1 MQDSQGELTPYYIE
15 GLLLLASA
23 DRRIHEIVA
32 EDKISGT
39 EAIKQIRKH
48 KANALSFLQ
57 RATDGKEH
65 VRPRDLPG
73 ALVKRVTKKIA
84 PRLVTA
90 VRELET
96 DPAYGQLKEET
107 RLKIKELMDRLSE
120 AEKKD
125 PPLAADDG
133 NSAPA
138 ADDDE

>member
-1 MQDSQGELTPYYIE
+1 ATYPLHESTRLSTTQRDGDNGSLT
-15 GLLLLASA
+15 
-23 DRRIHEIVA
+23 
-32 EDKISGT
+32 
-39 EAIKQIRKH
+39 
-48 KANALSFLQ
+48 
-57 RATDGKEH
+57 
-65 VRPRDLPG
+65 
-73 ALVKRVTKKIA
+73 VKRVTKKIA

-125 PPLAADDG
+125 PPLAADNAD
-133 NSAPA
+133 SAPA